1 MLKTILLVGASP
13 TTRVLL
19 PTLLRDWPATIVSA
33 PDVLSAIHI
42 ADRVRV
48 NAIIAEP
55 LHAYVG
61 AQELAAFA
69 ATSPRLQNADV
80 YVLNNMGGATP
91 LTELTA
97 RRSPLLYAS
106 APTDAIAALPDF
118 LQQLEVALT
127 P

>member
-55 LHAYVG
+55 THAHVG

-69 ATSPRLQNADV
+69 ATSPRLSGAEV
-80 YVLNNMGGATP
+80 FVLCRTGGATP
-91 LTELTA
+91 LKDLGD
-97 RRSPLLYAS
+97 RGSPLIHAP
-106 APTDAIAALPDF
+106 APTDAIAALPAF
-118 LQQLEVALT
+118 VASIEAAIT